1 MPIPNP
7 AKRLETDCLF
17 FLLLPMALRSKFAI
31 EINNILVKQAFY
43 ILNWH
48 FDLSPLKR
56 QSPDPLKYYCTD
68 HARKRKRK
76 DKELIKKSRTCRFVV
91 ISDGHSLV
99 KSYFFW
105 EILGK
110 RKTPFLLFLCYT
122 LRRLYFITWA
132 ERQVKDSRRSGM
144 SQSSFFETR
153 LGTQSSW
160 VFSLSWLFDEVRA
173 EFARDISRSLRVT

>member
-1 MPIPNP
+1 
-7 AKRLETDCLF
+7 
-17 FLLLPMALRSKFAI
+17 MALRSKFAI

-76 DKELIKKSRTCRFVV
+76 DKEQIKKSRTCRFVV

-144 SQSSFFETR
+144 SQSCFLRQDWARKVREFSVWVGYLTKWERNLLEIFRNHFE
-153 LGTQSSW
+153 L
-160 VFSLSWLFDEVRA
+160 LNLFVMRKK
-173 EFARDISRSLRVT
+173 

>member
-7 AKRLETDCLF
+7 AKKLETDCLF
-17 FLLLPMALRSKFAI
+17 FLLLPMALRSNFAI

-76 DKELIKKSRTCRFVV
+76 DKEQIKKSRTCRFVV

-144 SQSSFFETR
+144 SQSCFFGTT
-153 LGTQSSW
+153 LGTQS
-160 VFSLSWLFDEVRA
+160 L
-173 EFARDISRSLRVT
+173 